1 MIVVV
6 CLVSL
11 YHDEVGVLEIQELR
25 LTPKI
30 IHWLKPAADWM
41 QR

>member
-11 YHDEVGVLEIQELR
+11 YHDEVGLKGSRELQ
-25 LTPKI
+25 LTPEI